1 MVRLLGKSIGY
12 SYLCHRLR
20 SMWRPTGD
28 MHIVDLDKSCFLVKF
43 GAEQDYFKVLTGG
56 PWILLDHYLI
66 VHQWTP
72 AFRVSNDLPKK
83 MVAWVRFPH
92 LPIHFYHSQVLTS
105 LGNLIG
111 RTIKIDF
118 STQKAERGKFARI
131 AIEIDLGAPLPPVI
145 VLDGALQQVEYENL
159 PTLCFSCGRV
169 GHDKDKCP
177 NRPMIEAAMGAVE
190 TLPTAPTAGVAPD
203 SDPTA
208 AEGYDPWMMVSRKSR
223 RNKKGNRANKESTT
237 HQEGGPKKATK
248 IGEPIEASPLIA
260 GFNAADMADVGGSN
274 SGDPSTEK
282 IKKKKAPL
290 TSSGGASASSVLIN
304 HKQPSAGGPPRN
316 KKGVTKKGVPTPE
329 LGLDDQKAQP
339 EPNPAYTKPLVFS
352 QNADGPIKPSTGSAE
367 SPTLPPTSKGAPINA
382 PSPLFAGLC
391 PPTKLSIVQPPVRP
405 ATTSRL
411 RRSTSKQ
418 PKSSSALKATPQFG
432 RKSASGLSKL
442 TATPSVLDD
451 FLS

>member
-1 MVRLLGKSIGY
+1 
-12 SYLCHRLR
+12 
-20 SMWRPTGD
+20 MWRPTGD

-159 PTLCFSCGRV
+159 PT
-169 GHDKDKCP
+169 
-177 NRPMIEAAMGAVE
+177 
-190 TLPTAPTAGVAPD
+190 GVAPD